1 MLAIVRWA
9 ALAVAIVAVAV
20 AAWLT
25 LQTQKG
31 PVGPENIGGVVPAVT
46 IGGPF
51 ELVNQSGRTV
61 SDADFRG
68 RWMLVYFGY
77 TYCPDVCPTELAN
90 MAVALDGLGEEAA
103 RVVPVFVTV
112 DPERDTPA
120 VLAEYVPLFGDR
132 FVGLTGSRAQVDA
145 AMKAYR
151 VFAARTES
159 PASADYLMDHS
170 SYVYLI
176 GPDGKFV
183 AMFRYRTD
191 PAEIAATIRRH
202 MAGS

>member
-1 MLAIVRWA
+1 MLATVRWA
-9 ALAVAIVAVAV
+9 AIAVAIVAVAV

-31 PVGPENIGGVVPAVT
+31 PVGPENIGGVVPAVA

-51 ELVNQSGRTV
+51 ELVDQTGRTV
-61 SDADFRG
+61 SDADFRNK
-68 RWMLVYFGY
+68 WMLVYFGY
-77 TYCPDVCPTELAN
+77 TFCPDVCPTELAN
-90 MAVALDGLGEEAA
+90 MAVALDGLGDEAA

-120 VLAEYVPLFGDR
+120 VLAEYVPLFGER

-151 VFAARTES
+151 VYAARTES
-159 PASADYLMDHS
+159 PAHTDYLMDHS
-170 SYVYLI
+170 SYVYLM

-191 PAEIAATIRRH
+191 PTEIAATIRRH
-202 MAGS
+202 IAGR

>member
-1 MLAIVRWA
+1 MLRLVRWA
-9 ALAVAIVAVAV
+9 ALAVAIVAVVV
-20 AAWLT
+20 AGWLS
-25 LQTQKG
+25 LQGQKG
-31 PVGPENIGGVVPAVT
+31 PVGPENIGGVVPAVS

-51 ELVNQSGRTV
+51 ELVDQTGKTV
-61 SDADFRG
+61 TDADFRG

-77 TYCPDVCPTELAN
+77 TFCPDVCPTELAN
-90 MAVALDGLGEEAA
+90 MALALDGLGEAA
-103 RVVPVFVTV
+103 AKVVPMLVTV

-120 VLAEYVPLFGDR
+120 VLAEYMPLFGDR
-132 FVGLTGSRAQVDA
+132 FVGLTGSRAQVEA

-151 VFAARTES
+151 VYAARNETPGTTE
-159 PASADYLMDHS
+159 YLMDHS
-170 SYVYLI
+170 SYVYLM

-202 MAGS
+202 MAGI